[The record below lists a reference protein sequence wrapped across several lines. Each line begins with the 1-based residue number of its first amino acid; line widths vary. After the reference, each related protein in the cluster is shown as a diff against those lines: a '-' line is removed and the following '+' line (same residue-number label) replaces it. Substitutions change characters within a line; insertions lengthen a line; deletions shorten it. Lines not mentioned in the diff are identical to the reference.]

1 MRAFASLLWLDL
13 RNVWLS
19 LFPLVIL
26 ASVFFQGAILRWA
39 VPEKFE
45 HEPTIYLVDNTSDRS
60 FERMISNAPELALA
74 SSKEL
79 QAWAAQDR
87 SRVGL
92 IFSGS
97 RHEPAVEIVH
107 AAESDVGMLQM
118 ARVQAGVFWSRIG
131 GLGWAR
137 GHRYTHLGE
146 DRKPSP
152 FNEGLMG
159 VLLAVDVAI
168 SAFLFLAMMIFED
181 KQTGA
186 IEAIKVS
193 PVGTLSYL
201 GAKVIATLIHSLP
214 PAVLLILMVMPEAI
228 SSLELWSVL
237 VVATLAFSFAG
248 AILGVMLKSLFD
260 GVFWVVL
267 ASCALL
273 LPLFAYLLPALDQLW
288 MHFVPT
294 WGALY
299 GVRSALF
306 PTGRSDDAWM
316 AVFSMLPAL
325 ILLALIAASLVHT
338 RLLRRSS

>member
-1 MRAFASLLWLDL
+1 MGAFTSLLWLDL

-19 LFPLVIL
+19 LFPLIML
-26 ASVFFQGAILRWA
+26 ATVFFQGAILRWA

-45 HEPTIYLVDNTSDRS
+45 HEPTIQLVDNTSDRA
-60 FERMISNAPELALA
+60 FERMISKAPDLAMA
-74 SSKEL
+74 STEEL
-79 QAWAAQDR
+79 QAWAAEDR

-92 IFSGS
+92 VFSGS

-107 AAESDVGMLQM
+107 AAEPDAGLLQM

-152 FNEGLMG
+152 FNHGLMG

-168 SAFLFLAMMIFED
+168 SAFLFLAMMIFEE

-201 GAKVIATLIHSLP
+201 SAKITATMIHSLP
-214 PAVLLILMVMPEAI
+214 PAVLLILMVMPDAV

-248 AILGVMLKSLFD
+248 AILGVLLKSLFD
-260 GVFWVVL
+260 GIFWVVL
-267 ASCALL
+267 ASYALL
-273 LPLFAYLLPALDQLW
+273 LPLFAYLLPTLDQLW
-288 MHFVPT
+288 MHYIPT

-306 PTGRSDDAWM
+306 PTGRSDDVWM
-316 AVFSMLPAL
+316 ALFSMLPAL
-325 ILLALIAASLVHT
+325 ALLALIATALVHM